1 MRAGL
6 FGGTFNPIHKGHL
19 KVVEQV
25 LHRFGLD
32 RLYLIPCRIPPHKAP
47 AYLAPAAD
55 RVRMIRLALPA
66 DRRIH
71 LSEVEIRRT
80 GFSYTI
86 DTVTHFSLRIVPGAD
101 LFLVMGLDAF
111 LDIHTWKQFN
121 RLLETVHPTVVN
133 RRIGDA
139 PGAVEDHCRMDA
151 YIHSRLSP
159 EYRISEDRHCW
170 QRKGSGDIHLL
181 QMPPVDISSSQIR
194 HLIGHGKPAVDLVP
208 EAVWGYIEQKE
219 LYR

>member
-80 GFSYTI
+80 GNLPACGKDPLFRTSFFSSCSS
-86 DTVTHFSLRIVPGAD
+86 DWSPACGS
-101 LFLVMGLDAF
+101 
-111 LDIHTWKQFN
+111 
-121 RLLETVHPTVVN
+121 
-133 RRIGDA
+133 RIGDRA
-139 PGAVEDHCRMDA
+139 FLPPL
-151 YIHSRLSP
+151 LSG
-159 EYRISEDRHCW
+159 RCKNR
-170 QRKGSGDIHLL
+170 
-181 QMPPVDISSSQIR
+181 
-194 HLIGHGKPAVDLVP
+194 
-208 EAVWGYIEQKE
+208 
-219 LYR
+219 